1 MGDACCPA
9 PPTPED
15 AEPGGRWS
23 ESWRTVAAAAAAA
36 AWLVGVAGELADRG
50 SLATVAFWVA
60 AVVGGATFVPSSLR
74 ALRHGRVGVGLLM
87 TIAGVGAV
95 LLGQLAEAASLAFL
109 FSVSEALEEWAIT
122 RARRGLRAVLQ
133 LVPETTMVRRGGEV
147 VEVPTDSVRSGDV
160 VVLRAGARLV
170 TDGVVRDGRS
180 VLDVSAVTG
189 ESIPVECGPGDRVVA
204 GSINGGGQLDVV
216 AATAASDSTLA
227 RIVHAVEA
235 AQDRKGHAQRLADR
249 IARPLVPGI
258 MIVAA
263 AVAVFGSLAGDPET
277 WIERALVVLVAAA
290 PCAFAI
296 SVPVTVFAAI
306 GAATRTGNVVKG
318 GAALEALAQVR
329 VAAFDKTGTLT
340 RNQPTVVEV
349 ATHGADAAAVLGLA
363 AALEA
368 NSNHPLATAINGAS
382 ATAAQAS
389 DVHTVAGAGITG
401 TVAGHRIRLGS
412 PSFVPP
418 GPLTDDVQR
427 MMDAG
432 ATVVVVERD
441 AITIGAIAVRDELR
455 DEAPVVVHELRQLGL
470 TVVMLSGD
478 HHTTAAAV
486 GHAAGI
492 DDVRA
497 ELLPDDKQAA
507 VVDLA
512 RHGGVMMIGDGIND
526 APALASAE
534 VGIAMGALGSD
545 VAIEAADIAIMS
557 DRLTHLPGLVAHARR
572 TRRIIVQNLILS
584 GAIIATLVPVAGA
597 GLLGLG
603 TVVAIHEVA
612 EIVVI
617 ANGLRARRTGSL
629 TTGIATTAAPAA
641 QRVPAHV

>member
-1 MGDACCPA
+1 MVDACCA
-9 PPTPED
+9 ATPTPED
-15 AEPGGRWS
+15 AEPGGRCS
-23 ESWRTVAAAAAAA
+23 ETWRTVAAATAAA
-36 AWLVGVAGELADRG
+36 AWLVGVAGELTDRP
-50 SLATVAFWVA
+50 SVASVAFWVA
-60 AVVGGATFVPSSLR
+60 VVAGGLTFVPSSLR
-74 ALRHGRVGVGLLM
+74 ALGHGRVGVGLLM
-87 TIAGVGAV
+87 TVAGAGAL

-133 LVPETTMVRRGGEV
+133 LVPETTTIRRDDIIV
-147 VEVPTDSVRSGDV
+147 DVPTNSVQPGDV
-160 VVLRAGARLV
+160 IVLRAGARLV
-170 TDGVVRDGRS
+170 TDGAVRDGRS

-189 ESIPVECGPGDRVVA
+189 ESIPVECGPGDQVVA
-204 GSINGGGQLDVV
+204 GSINGGGQLEVI

-227 RIVHAVEA
+227 RIVHTVEQ

-258 MIVAA
+258 MIVAS
-263 AVAVFGSLAGDPET
+263 AVALIGSLVGDPGV

-318 GAALEALAQVR
+318 GAALEALAEVR

-349 ATHGADAAAVLGLA
+349 ATHGVDTAAVLGLA

-368 NSNHPLATAINGAS
+368 NSDHPLAAAIINTGTPRS
-382 ATAAQAS
+382 TAS
-389 DVHTVAGAGITG
+389 DVCTVAGAGITG
-401 TVAGHRIRLGS
+401 TVAGHSIRLGS
-412 PSFVPP
+412 PSFVSP
-418 GPLTDDVQR
+418 GPLANDVQR

-432 ATVVVVERD
+432 ASVVVVERD
-441 AITIGAIAVRDELR
+441 AVTIAAIAVRDELR
-455 DEAPVVVHELRQLGL
+455 DEAAAVVRELEQLGL
-470 TVVMLSGD
+470 RIVMLSGD
-478 HHTTAAAV
+478 HHATAAAV

-492 DDVRA
+492 DEIRS
-497 ELLPDDKQAA
+497 ELLPDDKLAA
-507 VVDLA
+507 VRDLGQ
-512 RHGGVMMIGDGIND
+512 HGGVMMIGDGIND
-526 APALASAE
+526 APALATAE

-545 VAIEAADIAIMS
+545 GAIEAANIAIMS
-557 DRLTHLPGLVAHARR
+557 DRLTHLPGLVVHARR

-584 GAIIATLVPVAGA
+584 GAIIAVLVPLAGA

-603 TVVAIHEVA
+603 AVVAIHEIA

-617 ANGLRARRTGSL
+617 SNGLRARRTTSL
-629 TTGIATTAAPAA
+629 TTAHPATAPIT
-641 QRVPAHV
+641 RGVPVHV